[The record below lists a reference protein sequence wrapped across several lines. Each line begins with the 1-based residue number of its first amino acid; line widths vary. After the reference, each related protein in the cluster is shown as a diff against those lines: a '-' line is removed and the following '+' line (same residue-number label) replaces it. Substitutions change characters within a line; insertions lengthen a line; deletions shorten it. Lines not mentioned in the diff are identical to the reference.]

1 MNIKILNNYA
11 KEIESHLDEN
21 DAISTLKSIIQI
33 DSRTNTKD
41 ENRII
46 EYWESRYSELGFEN
60 KLHKTNDKR
69 LNLVS
74 NLEFSDKGKTIIFN
88 GHLDTNHIG
97 SGWTTDPFG
106 AEIRNNHIYGLGVS
120 NMKASMAAMYTSAKI
135 LKKMDLQHGKIIFT
149 SVLGELQGGVGT
161 KELLRK
167 GLKGDFFINGEP
179 TDLNYMTIHA
189 GTYSFTINVIGETRH
204 LSKRDEATDATI
216 IMNKILNEIQKL
228 DISKTIKN
236 LDEKKLNIVHIGA
249 VKSGLGESFSVDR
262 PPQISDNAII
272 YGSIRFTNFNDIEN
286 INNQIEKIIEK
297 YQKLYSSAKIK
308 FNIQSNNPIM
318 PPIKTKL
325 SSQTL
330 ELITDTNQII
340 KKENPRIGQFSP
352 YSLYGTDAGHIV
364 NKLNIPGFVMGSGGK
379 YNTQPDERV
388 SLEDYINN
396 IKLYCLLSIG
406 LLDKNHV

>member
-21 DAISTLKSIIQI
+21 DAINTLKSIIQI

-60 KLHKTNDKR
+60 KLHQTNDKR

-106 AEIRNNHIYGLGVS
+106 AEIMNNHIYGLGVS

-135 LKKMDLQHGKIIFT
+135 LKKMNLQHGKIIFT

-179 TDLNYMTIHA
+179 TDLNFMTIHA

-228 DISKTIKN
+228 DISKTIKD

-272 YGSIRFTNFNDIEN
+272 YGSVRFTNFNDIEN

-330 ELITDTNQII
+330 ELITNTNQII